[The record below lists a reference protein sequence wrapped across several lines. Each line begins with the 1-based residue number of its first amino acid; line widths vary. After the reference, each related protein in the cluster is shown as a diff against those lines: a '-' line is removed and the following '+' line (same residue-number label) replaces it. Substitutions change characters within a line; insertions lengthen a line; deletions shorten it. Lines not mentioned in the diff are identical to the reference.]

1 MNLGRT
7 ATWISA
13 VALAAVA
20 ACLAFRASAA
30 TPEGSAG
37 PVAGGPNA
45 GDAHKA
51 DVGLQLYSLRA
62 QMPKDVPGTLD
73 EVKKWGITDVEAAGT
88 YNNQSAED
96 LRKELDRH
104 GLHASGMHFQWDRL
118 SKDLDGIIKDAKA

>member
-1 MNLGRT
+1 MNRKRT

-30 TPEGSAG
+30 APEGTAG
-37 PVAGGPNA
+37 PAAGGPNA
-45 GDAHKA
+45 GDAHDAHKV

-73 EVKKWGITDVEAAGT
+73 EVKKWGVTDVEAAGT

-96 LRKELDRH
+96 
-104 GLHASGMHFQWDRL
+104 
-118 SKDLDGIIKDAKA
+118 